1 MKLGE
6 GLRALTGAP
15 QDKGIPVNDVPRRRF
30 PNLAGVAS
38 AISKLSHDIEEDAR
52 RLIERDIPA
61 IDAKRQTVM
70 AKARAKLA
78 DHEGAVN
85 ELSEE
90 IDKLDTLLGD
100 NSGDR
105 TKDV

>member
-15 QDKGIPVNDVPRRRF
+15 QDKVKPVNEPRRRF

-52 RLIERDIPA
+52 RLLERDIPA
-61 IDAKRQTVM
+61 IDARRQTVM
-70 AKARAKLA
+70 AKARTKLA

-90 IDKLDTLLGD
+90 LDKLDTLLGD

-105 TKDV
+105 TSS

>member
-1 MKLGE
+1 MKLGD
-6 GLRALTGAP
+6 GFKALTGAP
-15 QDKGIPVNDVPRRRF
+15 RDKVAPVNDVPRSRRF

-70 AKARAKLA
+70 AKARAKLE
-78 DHEGAVN
+78 DHQGAIN
-85 ELSEE
+85 ELGEE
-90 IDKLDTLLGD
+90 LDKLDTLLGD

-105 TKDV
+105 QVS

>member
-1 MKLGE
+1 VKLGE

-15 QDKGIPVNDVPRRRF
+15 KDKVDPVPDVPRKRF

-70 AKARAKLA
+70 AKARAKLE
-78 DHEGAVN
+78 DHQGAIN
-85 ELSEE
+85 ELGEE
-90 IDKLDTLLGD
+90 LDKLDTLLGD

-105 TKDV
+105 T

>member
-6 GLRALTGAP
+6 GFKALTGAP
-15 QDKGIPVNDVPRRRF
+15 QDKVVPVNDAPRKRF
-30 PNLAGVAS
+30 PYLAGVAS

-70 AKARAKLA
+70 AKARAKLT
-78 DHEGAVN
+78 DHDAAID
-85 ELSEE
+85 ELRDE
-90 IDKLDTLLGD
+90 IDKLDTMLGD
-100 NSGDR
+100 NSGECL
-105 TKDV
+105 KE